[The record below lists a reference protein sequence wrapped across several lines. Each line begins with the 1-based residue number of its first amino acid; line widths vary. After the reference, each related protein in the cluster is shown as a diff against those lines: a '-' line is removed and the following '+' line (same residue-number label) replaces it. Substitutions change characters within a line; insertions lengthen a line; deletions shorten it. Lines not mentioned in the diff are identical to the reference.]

1 MMISCEKAV
10 DICNK
15 AQYREATN
23 WDILKLK
30 FHLFLCKG
38 CLSHSQ
44 KNNKLTSLCKK
55 ANLVTL
61 TEEEKKKM
69 KQSLTS
75 KG

>member
-15 AQYREATN
+15 AQYKEATG

-30 FHLFLCKG
+30 FHVFLCKG
-38 CLSHSQ
+38 CLHHTQ
-44 KNNKLTSLCKK
+44 KNNKLTSLCNK
-55 ANLVTL
+55 AKLATL

-69 KQSLTS
+69 KDCLNSE
-75 KG
+75 G